1 MSRKRGERKREEL
14 RRAAYQCFR
23 EKGYHGTTVEA
34 ICSATSTS
42 KGSFY
47 WHYDSKQAIFID
59 VLETW
64 TRTVMDELYEQFEEA
79 VGSDD
84 YVASITAALARESR
98 RGRHMVPL
106 WSEFVSLSH
115 REPEIREAVAKFHHR
130 ARIAIASILRPT
142 VGPAMSEEELQ
153 AMGATAFGAYLGLM
167 MQHVVEP
174 EQANTPE
181 TVGPFL
187 TMLGRIIKAVPDAA
201 IAAARRRRDAAP
213 TPESGN

>member
-1 MSRKRGERKREEL
+1 MSSKRGERKREEL

-23 EKGYHGTTVEA
+23 DKGYHGTTVEA
-34 ICSATSTS
+34 ICSATNTS

-47 WHYDSKQAIFID
+47 WHYESKQAIFID

-79 VGSDD
+79 VSDDD
-84 YVASITAALARESR
+84 YVAAITAALARESR
-98 RGRHMVPL
+98 RGKVMVPL
-106 WSEFVSLSH
+106 WSEFVALSH
-115 REPEIREAVAKFHHR
+115 REPEIREAVAKFHRR
-130 ARIAIASILRPT
+130 ARIAIASILRPS
-142 VGPAMSEEELQ
+142 VGVAMSEEELQ
-153 AMGATAFGAYLGLM
+153 AMAATAFGAYLGLM

-174 EQANTPE
+174 EAANTPE

-201 IAAARRRRDAAP
+201 IAVARLAKRRAKAGD
-213 TPESGN
+213 